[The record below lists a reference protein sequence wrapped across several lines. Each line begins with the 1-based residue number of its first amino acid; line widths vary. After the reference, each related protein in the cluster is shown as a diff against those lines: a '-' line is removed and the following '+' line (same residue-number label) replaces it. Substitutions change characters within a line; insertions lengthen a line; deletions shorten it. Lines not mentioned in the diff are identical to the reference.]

1 MRCVSIAGAGSHLR
15 ALEGRPLMR
24 LVLGLLSV
32 VALAFAVPAA
42 ADPPTAFPFED
53 VFPDVNPC
61 TGDIMTVTIAGT
73 SFVHFHGSRIVG
85 HSERTIT
92 TSDGAVGHGTDSF
105 VANGQI
111 FMFRMTDIMTD
122 ASGGYRFRARG
133 VFVGDAATETVR
145 VDKFELTCLGP

>member
-1 MRCVSIAGAGSHLR
+1 
-15 ALEGRPLMR
+15 MR
-24 LVLGLLSV
+24 LVVALLSV

-73 SFVHFHGSRIVG
+73 FFVHSHDGRRVAR
-85 HSERTIT
+85 SERTIT
-92 TSDGAVGHGTDSF
+92 TSDGSVGHGTESF

-111 FMFRMTDIMTD
+111 AVDRFTDIMTN
-122 ASGGYRFRARG
+122 ASGGYHFRARG
-133 VFVGDAATETVR
+133 VFVLDVSTGTVR
-145 VDKFELTCLGP
+145 VDRFELTCLGP